1 MAAQSGRGASR
12 AILIALARSRFPV
25 AGLPLEC
32 NSSGAEPPLLA
43 GGIRGCPVSW
53 NFRASAQPFTGYR
66 PCPRKGASGPQMP
79 TLSSC
84 RTSLRKRPLPGRRGG
99 FEGYHAPA
107 IFSGLCRRPS
117 AVAGLPRRR
126 RGSPPVRPTVDRAFR
141 MALPPGDT
149 PLPLATSGPSQGGAT
164 SVDGARTPP

>member
-25 AGLPLEC
+25 AGLPLGMQLSQGGTATVGGRHSWLPCFLEFPGLC
-32 NSSGAEPPLLA
+32 AALHRLPTLPAKGSLRASDADPQQLPDFPAKATPPRA
-43 GGIRGCPVSW
+43 KGRIRGL
-53 NFRASAQPFTGYR
+53 
-66 PCPRKGASGPQMP
+66 PC
-79 TLSSC
+79 
-84 RTSLRKRPLPGRRGG
+84 
-99 FEGYHAPA
+99 PA